1 MLRRTFCATC
11 IGVEAITVTVEV
23 DVSPGISFFLVG
35 LPDSAVR
42 ESQQRIGTALHT
54 VGAKLP
60 GKKIVINM
68 APADLKKEGSSFD
81 LAIAMGI
88 LAASDQY
95 LFNNLEDYIIMGEL
109 ALDGTIRPVN
119 GALPVAVHAKKE
131 GFRGCIFPFSSA
143 KEASGIDGLDIFGVT
158 RLEEVI
164 SILSGEGYVDPLES
178 LQENPEPRSLFNI
191 PDFKDIRGQESAKR
205 GLEIA
210 AAGGH
215 NLIMSGPPGSGKTYM
230 ARALAGILPKMTPAE
245 SVETSKIYSVAGK
258 TIINGGLIRER
269 PFRSPHHSASLCAI
283 TGGGVASVPGE
294 ISLAHNGVL
303 YLDEIPEFPR
313 CVLEVLRQPMEE
325 GEISISRLKYKL
337 TYPANFMLIASMNP
351 CPCGF
356 YGQPGDRC
364 TCGAAQVARY
374 RSKISGPLMDRI
386 DLQIEVQPVP
396 AERLTGE
403 GDSESSH
410 EIRERVEAARVIQNN
425 RYLGE
430 YNTNAQIPAGD
441 LKKYCKIGRNETQFL
456 CAAISKLSLSARAY
470 SRILKVA
477 RTIADLDGGDFIS
490 LSHLSEALLYRGFDR
505 KNWNE

>member
-131 GFRGCIFPFSSA
+131 GFRGCIFPFNSA
-143 KEASGIDGLDIFGVT
+143 KEASGIDGLDIFKMT

-178 LQENPEPRSLFNI
+178 RQENPEPRSLFNI

-215 NLIMSGPPGSGKTYM
+215 NLIMCGPPGSGKTYM
-230 ARALAGILPKMTPAE
+230 ARALAGILPKMTPSE

-269 PFRSPHHSASLCAI
+269 PFRSPHHSASLYAI

-313 CVLEVLRQPMEE
+313 SVLEVLR
-325 GEISISRLKYKL
+325 
-337 TYPANFMLIASMNP
+337 
-351 CPCGF
+351 
-356 YGQPGDRC
+356 
-364 TCGAAQVARY
+364 
-374 RSKISGPLMDRI
+374 
-386 DLQIEVQPVP
+386 
-396 AERLTGE
+396 
-403 GDSESSH
+403 
-410 EIRERVEAARVIQNN
+410 
-425 RYLGE
+425 
-430 YNTNAQIPAGD
+430 
-441 LKKYCKIGRNETQFL
+441 
-456 CAAISKLSLSARAY
+456 
-470 SRILKVA
+470 
-477 RTIADLDGGDFIS
+477 
-490 LSHLSEALLYRGFDR
+490 
-505 KNWNE
+505 

>member
-1 MLRRTFCATC
+1 MLRRAFCATC
-11 IGVEAITVTVEV
+11 IGVDAITVTVEV

-95 LFNNLEDYIIMGEL
+95 LFNTLEDYVILGEL
-109 ALDGTIRPVN
+109 ALDGTIRQVK
-119 GALPVAVHAKKE
+119 GALPIAVHAKEE
-131 GFRGCIFPFSSA
+131 GFRGCIFPVGSA
-143 KEASGIDGLDIFGVT
+143 KEALEMDGIEIYGVT
-158 RLEEVI
+158 HIEEVI
-164 SILSGEGYVDPLES
+164 SILSGEGSVEPMRP
-178 LQENPEPRSLFNI
+178 QAENTKPGSMFNI
-191 PDFKDIRGQESAKR
+191 PDFKEIRGQESAKR

-210 AAGGH
+210 AAGSH
-215 NLIMSGPPGSGKTYM
+215 HLIMSGPPGSGKTFM
-230 ARALAGILPKMTPAE
+230 ARALAGILPKMTSAE

-258 TIINGGLIRER
+258 SCSNGGLIKER
-269 PFRSPHHSASLCAI
+269 PFRSPHHSASLYAI
-283 TGGGVASVPGE
+283 TGGGVTSMPGE

-313 CVLEVLRQPMEE
+313 SVLEVLRQPMEE
-325 GEISISRLKYKL
+325 REISISRLKYKL

-403 GDSESSH
+403 GGSESSS
-410 EIRERVEAARVIQNN
+410 EIRERVEAARMIQNK
-425 RYLGE
+425 RFMGE

-456 CAAISKLSLSARAY
+456 CAAISKLNLSARAY

>member
-95 LFNNLEDYIIMGEL
+95 LFNYLEDYIIMGEL

-303 YLDEIPEFPR
+303 YLNN
-313 CVLEVLRQPMEE
+313 
-325 GEISISRLKYKL
+325 KYI
-337 TYPANFMLIASMNP
+337 N
-351 CPCGF
+351 
-356 YGQPGDRC
+356 
-364 TCGAAQVARY
+364 
-374 RSKISGPLMDRI
+374 
-386 DLQIEVQPVP
+386 
-396 AERLTGE
+396 
-403 GDSESSH
+403 
-410 EIRERVEAARVIQNN
+410 
-425 RYLGE
+425 
-430 YNTNAQIPAGD
+430 
-441 LKKYCKIGRNETQFL
+441 
-456 CAAISKLSLSARAY
+456 
-470 SRILKVA
+470 
-477 RTIADLDGGDFIS
+477 
-490 LSHLSEALLYRGFDR
+490 
-505 KNWNE
+505 

>member
-119 GALPVAVHAKKE
+119 GALPVAVHAKNE
-131 GFRGCIFPFSSA
+131 GFRGCIFPLNSA

-164 SILSGEGYVDPLES
+164 SILSGEGYVDPLEFR
-178 LQENPEPRSLFNI
+178 QENPEPRSLFNI

-269 PFRSPHHSASLCAI
+269 PFRSPHHSASLYAI

-313 CVLEVLRQPMEE
+313 SVLEVLRQPMEE

-351 CPCGF
+351 CPCG
-356 YGQPGDRC
+356 YYSQPGDRC

-396 AERLTGE
+396 AESLTGE
-403 GDSESSH
+403 GGSESSR

-425 RYLGE
+425 RYMGE

-456 CAAISKLSLSARAY
+456 CTAISKLSLSARAY

>member
-131 GFRGCIFPFSSA
+131 GFRGCIFPFNSA

-178 LQENPEPRSLFNI
+178 RQENPEPRSLFNI

-258 TIINGGLIRER
+258 TIINGG
-269 PFRSPHHSASLCAI
+269 
-283 TGGGVASVPGE
+283 
-294 ISLAHNGVL
+294 
-303 YLDEIPEFPR
+303 
-313 CVLEVLRQPMEE
+313 
-325 GEISISRLKYKL
+325 
-337 TYPANFMLIASMNP
+337 
-351 CPCGF
+351 
-356 YGQPGDRC
+356 
-364 TCGAAQVARY
+364 
-374 RSKISGPLMDRI
+374 
-386 DLQIEVQPVP
+386 
-396 AERLTGE
+396 
-403 GDSESSH
+403 
-410 EIRERVEAARVIQNN
+410 
-425 RYLGE
+425 
-430 YNTNAQIPAGD
+430 
-441 LKKYCKIGRNETQFL
+441 
-456 CAAISKLSLSARAY
+456 
-470 SRILKVA
+470 
-477 RTIADLDGGDFIS
+477 
-490 LSHLSEALLYRGFDR
+490 
-505 KNWNE
+505 

>member
-131 GFRGCIFPFSSA
+131 GFRGCIFPFNSA

-178 LQENPEPRSLFNI
+178 QPENPEPRSLFNI

-269 PFRSPHHSASLCAI
+269 PFRSPHHSASLYAI

-351 CPCGF
+351 CPCGY
-356 YGQPGDRC
+356 YGQPGDKC

-396 AERLTGE
+396 AESLTGE
-403 GDSESSH
+403 DGSESSC
-410 EIRERVEAARVIQNN
+410 EIRERVEAARMIQNN
-425 RYLGE
+425 RFMGE

-456 CAAISKLSLSARAY
+456 CTAISKLNLSARAY

>member
-11 IGVEAITVTVEV
+11 IGVDAITVTVEV

-54 VGAKLP
+54 IGARLP

-95 LFNNLEDYIIMGEL
+95 LFNSIEDYIILGEL

-131 GFRGCIFPFSSA
+131 GFKGCIFPQSSA
-143 KEASGIDGLDIFGVT
+143 KEASEIEGIDIYGVT
-158 RLEEVI
+158 HLEDVI
-164 SILSGEGYVDPLES
+164 AILSGDEGIES
-178 LQENPEPRSLFNI
+178 LKPIIENYESRPMFNI

-230 ARALAGILPKMTPAE
+230 AKALAGILPKMTSAE

-258 TIINGGLIRER
+258 SCSNGGLIKER
-269 PFRSPHHSASLCAI
+269 PFRSPHHSASLYAI
-283 TGGGVASVPGE
+283 TGGGAASMPGE

-303 YLDEIPEFPR
+303 YLDEIPEFSR
-313 CVLEVLRQPMEE
+313 SILEVLRQPMEE
-325 GEISISRLKYKL
+325 REISISRLKSKI
-337 TYPANFMLIASMNP
+337 TYPAGFMLIASMNP

-364 TCGAAQVARY
+364 ICGAAQVARY

-386 DLQIEVQPVP
+386 DLQVEVQSVS
-396 AERLTGE
+396 AEKLISDGCA
-403 GDSESSH
+403 ESSLA
-410 EIRERVEAARVIQNN
+410 IRERVEAARIIQNL
-425 RYLGE
+425 RYGGE
-430 YNTNAQIPAGD
+430 YSTNAQIPAKD
-441 LKKYCKIGRNETQFL
+441 LKKHCKTGQKEMQFL
-456 CAAISKLSLSARAY
+456 CAAISKLNLSARAY

-490 LSHLSEALLYRGFDR
+490 LGHLSEALLYRGFDR
-505 KNWNE
+505 KTWYE

>member
-11 IGVEAITVTVEV
+11 IGVDAITVTVEV

-54 VGAKLP
+54 IGARLP

-95 LFNNLEDYIIMGEL
+95 LFNSIEDYIILGEL

-131 GFRGCIFPFSSA
+131 GFRGCIFPQSSA
-143 KEASGIDGLDIFGVT
+143 KEASEIEGIDIYGVT
-158 RLEEVI
+158 HLEDVI
-164 SILSGEGYVDPLES
+164 AILSGDEGIES
-178 LQENPEPRSLFNI
+178 LKPVVESIDSRPLFNI

-230 ARALAGILPKMTPAE
+230 AKALAGILPKMTTAE

-258 TIINGGLIRER
+258 SCSNGGLIKER
-269 PFRSPHHSASLCAI
+269 PFRSPHHSASLYAI
-283 TGGGVASVPGE
+283 TGGGAASMPGE

-303 YLDEIPEFPR
+303 YLDEIPEFSR
-313 CVLEVLRQPMEE
+313 SILEVLRQPMEE
-325 GEISISRLKYKL
+325 REISISRLKSKV
-337 TYPANFMLIASMNP
+337 TYPAGFMLIASMNP

-356 YGQPGDRC
+356 YGQPGDKC
-364 TCGAAQVARY
+364 TCTPYMVNRY
-374 RSKISGPLMDRI
+374 LSKISGPLLDRI
-386 DLQIEVQPVP
+386 DIRIVVNPIQG
-396 AERLTGE
+396 ERLMS
-403 GDSESSH
+403 D
-410 EIRERVEAARVIQNN
+410 ERAEPSASIKDRVAGVRTIQMERFNG
-425 RYLGE
+425 RI
-430 YNTNAQIPAGD
+430 NTNSQMNSADIRKFCRLGQ
-441 LKKYCKIGRNETQFL
+441 NEQ
-456 CAAISKLSLSARAY
+456 KLLSIAFNRLNLSARGY
-470 SRILKVA
+470 NKILKVA
-477 RTIADLDGGDFIS
+477 RTIADFDKSDLITAT
-490 LSHLSEALLYRGFDR
+490 HLAEAIQYRGIE
-505 KNWNE
+505 N